1 MSIEDMAKAHLGTVR
16 QAIQELQVQKDNAE
30 KEIAKLTDYLL
41 KCEAELNSAS
51 ESKE

>member
-16 QAIQELQVQKDNAE
+16 QAIQELQVSKENAE
-30 KEIAKLTDYLL
+30 KEIVKLTDYLS

-51 ESKE
+51 ESK